1 MASRAEYPISRGL
14 ARNLLCHKAGLHLLG
29 ACVPSANDNAAIAAA
44 FMGQLRAVMSASV
57 MPTWLALMVWQPIGY
72 SIDPSDPVLD
82 LAKP

>member
-57 MPTWLALMVWQPIGY
+57 MPTWLALMVWQPIG
-72 SIDPSDPVLD
+72 
-82 LAKP
+82 